1 MRDIKYVEA
10 GLQRKQDYLE
20 KIDSL
25 PLGFLLKQLHYS
37 CSDIKD
43 FVSNGVFKITFH
55 CHDTGVSTDSYVIKP
70 DKTLYQIARRTYWYN
85 ESQYGFNK
93 KWYTHGAWDKKYQ
106 EFIEELR
113 TKLKEVTNTAIEN
126 LKEERNTI
134 IKNMSEEKSSVEDMF
149 L

>member
-1 MRDIKYVEA
+1 MN
-10 GLQRKQDYLE
+10 
-20 KIDSL
+20 
-25 PLGFLLKQLHYS
+25 LGFLLKGLYYADR
-37 CSDIKD
+37 DIKD
-43 FVSNGVFKITFH
+43 HVSNGVFRISFD
-55 CHDTGVSTDSYVIKP
+55 CHDTGISTSSYIIKP
-70 DKTLYQIARRTYWYN
+70 DGELYQIAMRTYWYN

-126 LKEERNTI
+126 LTEERNTI